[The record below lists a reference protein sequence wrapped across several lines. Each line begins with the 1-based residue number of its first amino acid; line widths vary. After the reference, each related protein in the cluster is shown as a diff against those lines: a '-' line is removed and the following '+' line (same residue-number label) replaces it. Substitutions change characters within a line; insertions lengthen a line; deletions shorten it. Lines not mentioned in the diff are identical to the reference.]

1 MLSRSLQTAVL
12 DICFLAAGC
21 GGSAARATS
30 HRAQAKSPAATAGLN
45 VCQLGYLYTVAPNG
59 ALRLFI
65 RNMFG
70 SDWSPDGTRE
80 RPIVEIPLTTIE
92 IDGGTLLEGARK
104 GVDLFPPAVE

>member
-1 MLSRSLQTAVL
+1 
-12 DICFLAAGC
+12 
-21 GGSAARATS
+21 
-30 HRAQAKSPAATAGLN
+30 
-45 VCQLGYLYTVAPNG
+45 
-59 ALRLFI
+59 LFI